1 LNEEKKLNLK
11 EANRQYVKCQ
21 RLKEAFQ
28 YLDTFCEQNYQDKL
42 DTLYFILTQEL
53 IDAGKK
59 SEADRI
65 LSIWKA
71 SDPDSQMSAADCL
84 AMRVRTLQ
92 SKTHYRQ
99 AYSIQKEKTSSN
111 SKRLGQRSPWT

>member
-1 LNEEKKLNLK
+1 LNEERKKLNLK
-11 EANRQYVKCQ
+11 EAKRHYVKRQC
-21 RLKEAFQ
+21 LKEAIQ
-28 YLDTFCEQNYQDKL
+28 YLDTFCEQNLEDKL
-42 DTLYFILTQEL
+42 DTLYFILTREL

-71 SDPDSQMSAADCL
+71 SDTDSQMSAADCL
-84 AMRVRTLQ
+84 AIRVRTLQ

-99 AYSIQKEKTSSN
+99 AYSIQKGKTSSN
-111 SKRLGQRSPWT
+111 SMKPPKIKL